1 MLALRF
7 ISVFVGARRA
17 SFPRDKRRETHDERN
32 ASRNF
37 SFAPKAFFKLISY
50 QIPSFRKNI
59 LWNFP
64 FPNGTNRQ
72 NYGKAQYCLITKLP
86 TDYEIM
92 IAKTLRLYL
101 LYILII
107 KLSVKKKLSFVKT
120 QLNATQMNRSVQR
133 VSWFAAL
140 LCLALLWTTPL
151 MGQDYYLEIANVKVT
166 GDNCNALSQISGVRV
181 KTGGEFKYDFSTKT
195 LTMKDVTVN
204 CYEYECPIR
213 SNVDGLTIKVS
224 GTNFLFSNEQNA
236 LILYAPTSIE
246 GDGILKASSRYSNGV
261 EMSAQLTVSDITFEA
276 NGDTYGIMGN
286 KDKKPSL
293 SLKNAKVEAC
303 GWTAIRYVAL
313 KTVGCSII
321 MPIGGRYNEKW
332 GSVENTKGGSVGRVR
347 IGTANEYIFTIAGT
361 QVTAANCNDLSQID
375 GVTVA
380 KGGEF
385 KYDFSTNT
393 LTMKDVTIDTPNY
406 GIESEIPIK
415 ISVSGQNNSLG
426 SALRF
431 HAATLIE
438 GNGFL
443 KGGNILVT
451 GEKLTLSDVTLESYS
466 ITGDYAD
473 LVIKNAVITTTGAIQ
488 RWRSFTTD
496 DCTILNGWYSKK
508 ESAIL
513 EWYSDD
519 KIAKNVTIGP
529 KKGFFIAGILHR
541 DINYDDLSKIHGV
554 TVAKGGVFKYN
565 ADTKTLTMKDVT
577 ISNEGY
583 ENFYYSIENYGIEHL
598 KIEVSGTNVLKN
610 VLYLHK
616 YTEIKGSGLLKI
628 TDEHYPAIYVVEK
641 NASLRITD
649 VTLEAHGDQFGIYGG
664 STLLIDNASVVAS
677 SKRYDNDAAIG
688 GMSGFST
695 QNCGIFEPR
704 NGFWNKESK
713 SVDYQAPSRLY
724 ISARYVRIEKYWSDL
739 YIAGE
744 QVNWTKSLK
753 NIKGVTLGDGGEF
766 AYDVHYK
773 TLTMKNVTV
782 TAGDGV
788 NAIENRGIDGLRI
801 KISGTNQLNATNS
814 AALMLGKSTTIEGDG
829 KLVATSNT
837 DAGVYLNN
845 TSLSVSKNTLE
856 ASGKWGITGPSTA
869 SESKLL
875 LREVTLTA
883 KGSEGGI
890 CNLAEFYMAENKIV
904 TPASGKFNET
914 KYAIVDA
921 TENVAREVNIVPTI
935 KYDLYINDTQ
945 VDDVNCS
952 DLTKIK
958 GVEVK
963 KGGECKFDSAAKTL
977 IMKDV
982 KLNLG
987 IHNRGIDG
995 LRIMVSGEN
1004 EIGFTIELYA
1014 STFIEGNGTID
1025 LEYHSIR
1032 IGKNTTLSI
1041 SDITLSADGY
1051 IRGFYD
1057 GKDGKTLII
1066 KNANIKVKKIE
1077 QLTSCT
1083 IEDCEIVAPR
1093 GARFDETKHA
1103 VVDEDGN
1110 VAENVIIMTD
1120 PVAVTGI
1127 TLSPTTV
1134 DLRVGE
1140 TQALTISVQSPDATE
1155 KHCYWKS
1162 DNEDVAKL
1170 DNYGVITAEGVGT
1183 ATITITTVD
1192 GEKTASC
1199 TVNVF
1204 DENGE
1209 LPLNS
1214 LSLDHTELRVEVN
1227 KAEQLNVVYKPSA
1240 TTQKG
1245 VWWTS
1250 DDPKIAVVSDGW
1262 VKGITEGSTMIT
1274 ATSIA
1279 KPEERVSC
1287 YVTVIPST
1295 AIEDSIF
1302 TSVVVAPNPFNAQLC
1317 ISNGDVRGKYSLLNA
1332 QGLEVAFGALEGA
1345 ETRINTTTLPSGVY
1359 LLRLTAENGATKT
1372 FTVVKR

>member
-1 MLALRF
+1 MIALRF

-17 SFPRDKRRETHDERN
+17 SFPRDKRRETNDERN
-32 ASRNF
+32 ALRNF

-92 IAKTLRLYL
+92 ITKTLRLYL

-120 QLNATQMNRSVQR
+120 QLNAKQMNRSVQR

-151 MGQDYYLEIANVKVT
+151 LAKDYNLRIA
-166 GDNCNALSQISGVRV
+166 G
-181 KTGGEFKYDFSTKT
+181 
-195 LTMKDVTVN
+195 VTVT
-204 CYEYECPIR
+204 
-213 SNVDGLTIKVS
+213 D
-224 GTNFLFSNEQNA
+224 
-236 LILYAPTSIE
+236 
-246 GDGILKASSRYSNGV
+246 D
-261 EMSAQLTVSDITFEA
+261 
-276 NGDTYGIMGN
+276 
-286 KDKKPSL
+286 
-293 SLKNAKVEAC
+293 
-303 GWTAIRYVAL
+303 
-313 KTVGCSII
+313 
-321 MPIGGRYNEKW
+321 
-332 GSVENTKGGSVGRVR
+332 
-347 IGTANEYIFTIAGT
+347 
-361 QVTAANCNDLSQID
+361 NCNDLSKID
-375 GVTVA
+375 HVTVA
-380 KGGEF
+380 
-385 KYDFSTNT
+385 
-393 LTMKDVTIDTPNY
+393 
-406 GIESEIPIK
+406 
-415 ISVSGQNNSLG
+415 Q
-426 SALRF
+426 
-431 HAATLIE
+431 
-438 GNGFL
+438 
-443 KGGNILVT
+443 
-451 GEKLTLSDVTLESYS
+451 
-466 ITGDYAD
+466 
-473 LVIKNAVITTTGAIQ
+473 
-488 RWRSFTTD
+488 
-496 DCTILNGWYSKK
+496 
-508 ESAIL
+508 
-513 EWYSDD
+513 
-519 KIAKNVTIGP
+519 
-529 KKGFFIAGILHR
+529 
-541 DINYDDLSKIHGV
+541 
-554 TVAKGGVFKYN
+554 GGVFKYEPDKN
-565 ADTKTLTMKDVT
+565 TLTMKDVT

-583 ENFYYSIENYGIEHL
+583 ENFDYSIENYGIDNL
-598 KIEVSGTNVLKN
+598 KIEVSGTNILKATSA
-610 VLYLHK
+610 LRLDRT
-616 YTEIKGSGLLKI
+616 TEIKGDGFLKVEGSYQGIECYKKGKNFFQLTISDITFEASGKL
-628 TDEHYPAIYVVEK
+628 
-641 NASLRITD
+641 
-649 VTLEAHGDQFGIYGG
+649 GGICNYGG
-664 STLLIDNASVVAS
+664 GTLTIVNANVVAEGTWKERPDGLDEAYAGIEGGWNEFYIS
-677 SKRYDNDAAIG
+677 S
-688 GMSGFST
+688 
-695 QNCGIFEPR
+695 CGILVPHKGFF
-704 NGFWNKESK
+704 NGGQIVYKDLNGYYRES
-713 SVDYQAPSRLY
+713 AT
-724 ISARYVRIEKYWSDL
+724 VRIEKAACDL
-739 YIAGE
+739 YIAGQ
-744 QVNWTKSLK
+744 QVDWTKSLSMLT
-753 NIKGVTLGDGGEF
+753 GVTVGDNGKFEYAPRF
-766 AYDVHYK
+766 K

-788 NAIENRGIDGLRI
+788 NAIENRGIDGLQI
-801 KISGTNQLNATNS
+801 YISGTNQLNATNS
-814 AALMLGKSTTIEGDG
+814 AALMLGKSTTVEGDG

-869 SESKLL
+869 SESKLM
-875 LREVTLTA
+875 LRDITLTA

-890 CNLAEFYMAENKIV
+890 CNLAEFYMAESKIV

-914 KYAIVDA
+914 KRAIVDA
-921 TENVAREVNIVPTI
+921 AGNVAKEVNIVPTI
-935 KYDLYINDTQ
+935 RYALYINGTQ
-945 VDDVNCS
+945 VDDTNCS

-982 KLNLG
+982 KLNRG

-1004 EIGFTIELYA
+1004 ELGDDIELYA
-1014 STFIEGNGTID
+1014 STFIEGNGIID
-1025 LEYHSIR
+1025 LRYYGIYIS
-1032 IGKNTTLSI
+1032 KNTTLSI
-1041 SDITLSADGY
+1041 SDITLSAYYGD

-1057 GKDGKTLII
+1057 GKGGETLII
-1066 KNANIKVKKIE
+1066 KHANIKVKKIE

-1140 TQALTISVQSPDATE
+1140 TQALTISVQPPDATE
-1155 KHCYWKS
+1155 RRCYWKS
-1162 DNEDVAKL
+1162 DNKDVARL
-1170 DNYGVITAEGVGT
+1170 DKYGVITAEGVGT

-1274 ATSIA
+1274 ATSMA

-1302 TSVVVAPNPFNAQLC
+1302 TSVVVAPNLFNAQLR
-1317 ISNGDVRGKYSLLNA
+1317 ISNGDVRGKYSLVNA

-1345 ETRINTTTLPSGVY
+1345 ETRINTTSLPAGLY
-1359 LLRLTAENGATKT
+1359 LLRLTAENGAQKT